1 MTIMKNIHIAP
12 AFKALILLLSC
23 LLVSCSSDSDIQDID
38 TDDDGDKA
46 VMVNISLSS
55 SLAPTKAPGTP
66 VWTDG
71 EDGENMK
78 SYIVVITDNS
88 NIIKKVLQKSLDAE
102 SKQADLGNV
111 ELAEGTYN
119 FYSFANVTG
128 LTFTEGNTFDESMTY
143 SSKALAFN
151 TDASL
156 KAVGIPMGNKQTF
169 DVTSATSDIVL
180 YTIRMMAKLEFQIKN
195 ETGQEVEI
203 SKISVSDITE
213 DADGNILILP
223 KYNGASEY
231 AHNTACLPNLNASA
245 SYSDYSHTL
254 SSSVKIAD
262 KGTSTLS
269 FYVNESQ
276 ARSPLYHVI
285 TIDMNYA
292 GKAVQQRY
300 AMLDWQY
307 IARNDWRVIPI
318 TLTDYVFTCD
328 VEAFT
333 AIGVLPIVTSAHN
346 SLSVTFNGTYG
357 EFHIKPSLKKLSD
370 GSVISYND
378 SDPDNCWSLPSD
390 IFNADKTLV
399 ASLCE
404 DKVDD
409 PSAPSSLTSILSTE
423 LTWTPSTKYFEAY
436 MTPYK
441 GYALRTLKVRLPG
454 GKEMK
459 YKIQLTKE

>member
-1 MTIMKNIHIAP
+1 MKNIHIAQ
-12 AFKALILLLSC
+12 AFKALMVVMAMLLA
-23 LLVSCSSDSDIQDID
+23 SCSSDQDIPD
-38 TDDDGDKA
+38 INNGREEGMNAK
-46 VMVNISLSS
+46 VNIRLSS
-55 SLAPTKAPGTP
+55 SIPTTKAPGDP
-66 VWTDG
+66 VWTEG
-71 EDGENMK
+71 EEGENMK
-78 SYIVVITDNS
+78 SYAVVVTDNA
-88 NIIKKVLQKSLDAE
+88 NKIIKVIQKTLDSE
-102 SKQADLGNV
+102 SKQEDIGQV

-119 FYSFANVTG
+119 FYSFANVTD
-128 LTFTEGNTFDESMTY
+128 LTFTEGNTFYESMTY

-156 KAVGIPMGNKQTF
+156 KAVGIPMGNKQTVN
-169 DVTSATSDIVL
+169 VTSSTTDIEL

-245 SYSDYSHTL
+245 YYSDYSYTL
-254 SSSVKIAD
+254 SPSVKIAD
-262 KGTSTLS
+262 EGTSTLS

-292 GKAVQQRY
+292 GMTVQQRY

-378 SDPDNCWSLPSD
+378 SDPDNCWSMPSD

-399 ASLCE
+399 TSLRE

>member
-1 MTIMKNIHIAP
+1 MKNIHIAQ

-23 LLVSCSSDSDIQDID
+23 LLVSCSSDSDIQDINRA
-38 TDDDGDKA
+38 DDGDKT

-55 SLAPTKAPGTP
+55 SLATTKAPGDP

-71 EDGENMK
+71 EEGENMK

-128 LTFTEGNTFDESMTY
+128 LTFTEGNPFDESMTY

-169 DVTSATSDIVL
+169 DVTSSTTDIEL
-180 YTIRMMAKLEFQIKN
+180 YTIRMMAKIEFQIKN

-203 SKISVSDITE
+203 SKISVSDITK

-231 AHNTACLPNLNASA
+231 APKTACMPNLNASA

-254 SSSVKIAD
+254 SPSVKIAD
-262 KGTSTLS
+262 EGTSTLS

-370 GSVISYND
+370 GSVISYNE

-390 IFNADKTLV
+390 IFNVDNTLV
-399 ASLCE
+399 TSLRE

-409 PSAPSSLTSILSTE
+409 PSAPPSLTSILSMD
-423 LTWTPSTKYFEAY
+423 LTWTPSTKHFEAY

>member
-1 MTIMKNIHIAP
+1 MKNIHIAQ
-12 AFKALILLLSC
+12 AFKALMVVMAMLLA
-23 LLVSCSSDSDIQDID
+23 SCSSDQDIPD
-38 TDDDGDKA
+38 INNGREEGMNAK
-46 VMVNISLSS
+46 VNIRLSS
-55 SLAPTKAPGTP
+55 SIPTTKAPGDP
-66 VWTDG
+66 VWTEG
-71 EDGENMK
+71 EEGENMK
-78 SYIVVITDNS
+78 SYAVVVTDNA
-88 NIIKKVLQKSLDAE
+88 NKIIKVIQKTLDSE
-102 SKQADLGNV
+102 SKQEDIGQV

-119 FYSFANVTG
+119 FYSFANVTD
-128 LTFTEGNTFDESMTY
+128 LTFTEGNTFYESMTY

-156 KAVGIPMGNKQTF
+156 KAVGIPMGNKQTVN
-169 DVTSATSDIVL
+169 VTSSTTDIEL

-245 SYSDYSHTL
+245 YYSDYSYTL
-254 SSSVKIAD
+254 SPSVKIAD
-262 KGTSTLS
+262 EGTSTLS

-292 GKAVQQRY
+292 GKTVQQRY

-370 GSVISYND
+370 GSVISYNE
-378 SDPDNCWSLPSD
+378 SDPDNCWSMPSD

-399 ASLCE
+399 TSLRE

-409 PSAPSSLTSILSTE
+409 PSAPSSLTSILSMD
-423 LTWTPSTKYFEAY
+423 LTWTPSTKHFEAY

>member
-1 MTIMKNIHIAP
+1 MTIMKNIHITP
-12 AFKALILLLSC
+12 AFKALMVMMAMLLA
-23 LLVSCSSDSDIQDID
+23 SCSSDQDIPD
-38 TDDDGDKA
+38 INNGREEGMNAK
-46 VMVNISLSS
+46 VNIRLSS
-55 SLAPTKAPGTP
+55 SIPTTKAPGDP

-71 EDGENMK
+71 EEGENMK

-119 FYSFANVTG
+119 FYSFANISG
-128 LTFTEGNTFDESMTY
+128 IAFTEGNTFDESMTY
-143 SSKALAFN
+143 YSKALAFN

-156 KAVGIPMGNKQTF
+156 KAVGIPMGNKQTVN
-169 DVTSATSDIVL
+169 VTSSTTDIEL

-195 ETGQEVEI
+195 DTGQEVEI

-231 AHNTACLPNLNASA
+231 APNTACLPNLNASA
-245 SYSDYSHTL
+245 TYSDYSYTL
-254 SSSVKIAD
+254 SPSVKIAD
-262 KGTSTLS
+262 GVTSTLS

-318 TLTDYVFTCD
+318 TITDYVFTCD

-370 GSVISYND
+370 GSVISYNE
-378 SDPDNCWSLPSD
+378 SDPDNCWSMPSD

-399 ASLCE
+399 TSLRE

>member
-1 MTIMKNIHIAP
+1 MKNIHIAQ
-12 AFKALILLLSC
+12 AFKALMVVMAMLLA
-23 LLVSCSSDSDIQDID
+23 SCSSDQDIPD
-38 TDDDGDKA
+38 INNGREEGMNAK
-46 VMVNISLSS
+46 VNIRLSS
-55 SLAPTKAPGTP
+55 SIPTTKAPGDP
-66 VWTDG
+66 VWTEG
-71 EDGENMK
+71 EEGENMK
-78 SYIVVITDNS
+78 SYAVVVTDNA
-88 NIIKKVLQKSLDAE
+88 NKIIKVIQKTLDSE
-102 SKQADLGNV
+102 SKQEDIGQV

-119 FYSFANVTG
+119 FYSFANVTD
-128 LTFTEGNTFDESMTY
+128 LTFTEGNTFYESMTY

-156 KAVGIPMGNKQTF
+156 KAVGIPMGNKQTVN
-169 DVTSATSDIVL
+169 VTSSTTDIEL

-245 SYSDYSHTL
+245 YYSDYSYTL
-254 SSSVKIAD
+254 SPSVKIAD
-262 KGTSTLS
+262 EGTSTLS

-292 GKAVQQRY
+292 GKTVQQRY

-370 GSVISYND
+370 GSVISYNE
-378 SDPDNCWSLPSD
+378 SDPDNCWSMPSD

-399 ASLCE
+399 TSLRE

-409 PSAPSSLTSILSTE
+409 PSAPSSLTSILSMD
-423 LTWTPSTKYFEAY
+423 LTWTPSTKHFEAY
-436 MTPYK
+436 MTPDK

>member
-1 MTIMKNIHIAP
+1 MKNIHIAQ
-12 AFKALILLLSC
+12 AFKALMVVMAMLLA
-23 LLVSCSSDSDIQDID
+23 SCSSDQDIPD
-38 TDDDGDKA
+38 INNGREEGMNAK
-46 VMVNISLSS
+46 VNIRLSS
-55 SLAPTKAPGTP
+55 SIPTTKAPGDP
-66 VWTDG
+66 VWTEG
-71 EDGENMK
+71 EEGENMK
-78 SYIVVITDNS
+78 SYAVVVTDNA
-88 NIIKKVLQKSLDAE
+88 NKIIKVIQKTLDSE
-102 SKQADLGNV
+102 SKQEDIGQV

-119 FYSFANVTG
+119 FYSFANVTD
-128 LTFTEGNTFDESMTY
+128 LTFTEGNTFYESMTY

-156 KAVGIPMGNKQTF
+156 KAVGIPMGNKQTVN
-169 DVTSATSDIVL
+169 VTSSTTDIEL

-245 SYSDYSHTL
+245 YYSDYSYTL
-254 SSSVKIAD
+254 SPSVKIAD
-262 KGTSTLS
+262 EGTSTLS

-292 GKAVQQRY
+292 GMTVQQRY

-378 SDPDNCWSLPSD
+378 SDPDNCWSMPSD

-399 ASLCE
+399 TSLRE

-409 PSAPSSLTSILSTE
+409 PSAPSSLTSILSMD
-423 LTWTPSTKYFEAY
+423 LTWTPSTKHFEAY

>member
-1 MTIMKNIHIAP
+1 MKNIHIAQ
-12 AFKALILLLSC
+12 AFKALMVVMAMLLA
-23 LLVSCSSDSDIQDID
+23 SCSSDQDIPD
-38 TDDDGDKA
+38 INNGREEGMNAK
-46 VMVNISLSS
+46 VNIRLSS
-55 SLAPTKAPGTP
+55 SIPTTKAPGDP
-66 VWTDG
+66 VWTEG
-71 EDGENMK
+71 EEGENMK
-78 SYIVVITDNS
+78 SYAVVVTDNA
-88 NIIKKVLQKSLDAE
+88 NKIIKVIQKTLDSE
-102 SKQADLGNV
+102 SKQEDIGQV

-119 FYSFANVTG
+119 FYSFANVTD
-128 LTFTEGNTFDESMTY
+128 LTFTEGNTFYESMTY

-156 KAVGIPMGNKQTF
+156 KAVGIPMGNKQTVN
-169 DVTSATSDIVL
+169 VTSSTTDIEL

-245 SYSDYSHTL
+245 YYSDYSYTL
-254 SSSVKIAD
+254 SPSVKIAD
-262 KGTSTLS
+262 EGTSTLS

-292 GKAVQQRY
+292 GMTVQQRY

-307 IARNDWRVIPI
+307 IARNNWRVIPI

-378 SDPDNCWSLPSD
+378 SDPDNCWSMPSD

-399 ASLCE
+399 TSLRE

>member
-1 MTIMKNIHIAP
+1 MKNIHIAQ

-23 LLVSCSSDSDIQDID
+23 LLVSCSSDSDIQDINRA
-38 TDDDGDKA
+38 DDGDKT

-55 SLAPTKAPGTP
+55 SLATTKAPGDP

-71 EDGENMK
+71 EEGENMK

-128 LTFTEGNTFDESMTY
+128 LTFTEGNPFDESMTY

-169 DVTSATSDIVL
+169 DVTSSTTDIEL
-180 YTIRMMAKLEFQIKN
+180 YTIRMMAKIEFQIKN

-203 SKISVSDITE
+203 SKISVSDITK

-231 AHNTACLPNLNASA
+231 APKTACMPNLNASA

-254 SSSVKIAD
+254 SPSVKIAD
-262 KGTSTLS
+262 EGTSTLS

-357 EFHIKPSLKKLSD
+357 EFHIKPSLKKLSY
-370 GSVISYND
+370 GSDILYND
-378 SDPDNCWSLPSD
+378 SDPDNCWSFTSG

-399 ASLCE
+399 TSLRE

>member
-1 MTIMKNIHIAP
+1 MKNIHIAQ
-12 AFKALILLLSC
+12 AFKALMVMMAMLLA
-23 LLVSCSSDSDIQDID
+23 SCSSDQDIPD
-38 TDDDGDKA
+38 INNGREEGMNAK
-46 VMVNISLSS
+46 VNILLSS
-55 SLAPTKAPGTP
+55 SIPTTKAPGDP
-66 VWTDG
+66 EWTDG
-71 EDGENMK
+71 EEGENMK

-143 SSKALAFN
+143 YSKALAFN

-156 KAVGIPMGNKQTF
+156 KAVGIPMSNKQTF

-195 ETGQEVEI
+195 DTGQEVEI
-203 SKISVSDITE
+203 SKISVSDITN
-213 DADGNILILP
+213 DITGNIFLLP
-223 KYNGASEY
+223 KYTG
-231 AHNTACLPNLNASA
+231 
-245 SYSDYSHTL
+245 DYSANKVCEPNI
-254 SSSVKIAD
+254 SSSATYSEQSRSVTETISNSDTKNIV
-262 KGTSTLS
+262 

-318 TLTDYVFTCD
+318 TLTDYAFQCD

-370 GSVISYND
+370 GSVIEY
-378 SDPDNCWSLPSD
+378 DPTGIDNTKWHFPSD
-390 IFNADKTLV
+390 IFESDNTLV
-399 ASLCE
+399 
-404 DKVDD
+404 
-409 PSAPSSLTSILSTE
+409 SSLREDNVSPSILSKD

-436 MTPYK
+436 MSPNNGT
-441 GYALRTLKVRLPG
+441 ALRTLNIVLPG
-454 GKEMK
+454 GKTMK

>member
-1 MTIMKNIHIAP
+1 MTIMKNIHIAQ
-12 AFKALILLLSC
+12 AFKALMVVMAMLLA
-23 LLVSCSSDSDIQDID
+23 SCSSDQDIPD
-38 TDDDGDKA
+38 INNGREEGMNAK
-46 VMVNISLSS
+46 VNIRLSS
-55 SLAPTKAPGTP
+55 SIPTTKAPGDP
-66 VWTDG
+66 VWTEG
-71 EDGENMK
+71 EEGENMK
-78 SYIVVITDNS
+78 SYAVVVTDNA
-88 NIIKKVLQKSLDAE
+88 NKIIKVIQKTLDSE
-102 SKQADLGNV
+102 SKQEDIGQV

-119 FYSFANVTG
+119 FYSFANVTD
-128 LTFTEGNTFDESMTY
+128 LTFTEGNTFYESMTY

-156 KAVGIPMGNKQTF
+156 KAVGIPMGNKQTVN
-169 DVTSATSDIVL
+169 VTSSTTDIEL

-245 SYSDYSHTL
+245 YYSDYSYTL
-254 SSSVKIAD
+254 SPSVKIAD
-262 KGTSTLS
+262 EGTSTLS

-292 GKAVQQRY
+292 GMTVQQRY

-307 IARNDWRVIPI
+307 IARNNWRVIPI

-378 SDPDNCWSLPSD
+378 SDPDNCWSMPSD

-399 ASLCE
+399 TSLRE

>member
-1 MTIMKNIHIAP
+1 MKNIHIAQ
-12 AFKALILLLSC
+12 AFKALMVMMAMLLA
-23 LLVSCSSDSDIQDID
+23 SCSSDQDIPD
-38 TDDDGDKA
+38 INNGREEGMNAK
-46 VMVNISLSS
+46 VNIRLSS
-55 SLAPTKAPGTP
+55 SIPTTKAPGAP

-71 EDGENMK
+71 EEGENMK
-78 SYIVVITDNS
+78 SYAVVVTDNA
-88 NIIKKVLQKSLDAE
+88 NKIIKVIQKTLDSE
-102 SKQADLGNV
+102 SKQEDIGQV

-128 LTFTEGNTFDESMTY
+128 VTFTEGTTFDGSMTY

-156 KAVGIPMGNKQTF
+156 KAVGIPMSNKQTKT
-169 DVTSATSDIVL
+169 VTSGTTDIDL

-195 ETGQEVEI
+195 DTGQNVEI
-203 SKISVSDITE
+203 TKVSVSDITN
-213 DADGNILILP
+213 DIADNIFLLP
-223 KYNGASEY
+223 KYTGDYY
-231 AHNTACLPNLNASA
+231 ANKVCEPNI
-245 SYSDYSHTL
+245 
-254 SSSVKIAD
+254 SSSATYSEQSRSVTETISNSDTKNIV
-262 KGTSTLS
+262 

-285 TIDMNYA
+285 TIDMYYS
-292 GKAVQQRY
+292 GKSVQQRY

-318 TLTDYVFTCD
+318 TLTDYAFQCD

-333 AIGVLPIVTSAHN
+333 AIGVLPDLTSAYN

-370 GSVISYND
+370 GSVIEY
-378 SDPDNCWSLPSD
+378 DPTGTDNTKWHFPSD
-390 IFNADKTLV
+390 IFKSDNTLV
-399 ASLCE
+399 
-404 DKVDD
+404 
-409 PSAPSSLTSILSTE
+409 SSLREDNVSPSILSKD

-436 MTPYK
+436 MSPNNGT
-441 GYALRTLKVRLPG
+441 ALRTLNIVLPG
-454 GKEMK
+454 GKTMK